1 MAIKTV
7 KSELGNGFHS
17 TKIFLDKFKSNYL
30 AFYIIRPLNREEVTM
45 NALLP
50 MLLNRATKNYS
61 NKILL
66 ERKLEELYGAN
77 LSISASK
84 RGERQV
90 IKFSIEW
97 ADEKYTRAKSFDNE
111 VFELFKEV
119 IYDPYLID
127 GEFSHKYLDGEKN
140 NLSNKIKNIIN
151 DKRSFAI
158 NRCIEEMCKSE
169 SFSIYKDGYIEDLDG
184 IDAKKLADHYENIL
198 MTSQIEIIYT
208 GNEKELSLEKII
220 PKKYINR
227 DNIKFVDREEILSKP
242 YVKNQIV
249 EKLDVTQGKIVLGY
263 RTKIAYESELYPA
276 LLLANELLGG
286 GPNSKLFKDVR
297 EKHSLAYYV
306 TSNIIKHKSIMILD
320 AGIEFQNYDK
330 TVELINANIKELQEG
345 NFTDEDL
352 KIAKRALRTSSESI
366 VDSASL
372 ISEFYFGNF
381 ITNET
386 RELEEILDN
395 MDKVS
400 KEDVIEAIN
409 TLNLDTIYFMKGI
422 GEEENNGFNK
432 KW

>member
-1 MAIKTV
+1 MPLKTE
-7 KSELGNGFHS
+7 KEEFGEGFRS
-17 TKIFLDKFKSNYL
+17 TKIYLDKFKSNYL
-30 AFYIIRPLNREEVTM
+30 AFYIIRPLDREEVTM

-50 MLLNRATKNYS
+50 MVLNRGTKNYS

-77 LSISASK
+77 LSISSSK

-97 ADEKYTRAKSFDNE
+97 ADEKYTNEESFDNE
-111 VFELFKEV
+111 VFEMFKEV

-127 GEFSHKYLDGEKN
+127 GEFSHKYVEGEKN
-140 NLSNKIKNIIN
+140 NLANKINNKIN
-151 DKRSFAI
+151 DKRSYAI

-169 SFSIYKDGYIEDLDG
+169 SFSIYKYGYLQDLEA
-184 IDAKKLADHYENIL
+184 IDAKGLAEHYENIL

-208 GNEKELSLEKII
+208 GNKKELSLDKII
-220 PKKYINR
+220 PKKYLNRENINY
-227 DNIKFVDREEILSKP
+227 VEREEILSKP

-249 EKLDVTQGKIVLGY
+249 EKLDVTQGKLVLGF
-263 RTKIAYESELYPA
+263 RTKIAYEMDLYPA

-320 AGIEFQNYDK
+320 AGIEFQNYNK
-330 TVELINANIKELQEG
+330 ISELINENIKELQEG
-345 NFTDEDL
+345 KFSDEDL
-352 KIAKRALRTSSESI
+352 SIAKRALRTSSESI
-366 VDSASL
+366 VDSAKL

-381 ITNET
+381 ITNES
-386 RELEEILDN
+386 RNLEELLDEIDN
-395 MDKVS
+395 VS
-400 KEDVIEAIN
+400 REEVVEAIN
-409 TLNLDTIYFMKGI
+409 TLNLDTIYFMRGT
-422 GEEENNGFNK
+422 GEEENNESNK
-432 KW
+432 E

>member
-1 MAIKTV
+1 MALKTE
-7 KSELGNGFHS
+7 KEELGNGFHS
-17 TKIFLDKFKSNYL
+17 TKIYLDKFKSNYL
-30 AFYIIRPLNREEVTM
+30 AFYIIRPLDREEVTM

-50 MLLNRATKNYS
+50 MVLSRGTKNYS

-97 ADEKYTRAKSFDNE
+97 ADEKYTNAQSFDDE

-127 GEFSHKYLDGEKN
+127 GEFSQTYLEGEKN
-140 NLSNKIKNIIN
+140 NLANKIKNKIN
-151 DKRSFAI
+151 DKRSYAI
-158 NRCIEEMCKSE
+158 NRCIEEMCNSE
-169 SFSIYKDGYIEDLDG
+169 SFSIYKYGYVEDIKD

-208 GNEKELSLEKII
+208 GNKKDLSLDKII
-220 PKKYINR
+220 PIKYLNR
-227 DNIKFVDREEILSKP
+227 DNIDYVKREEILSKP
-242 YVKNQIV
+242 YEKNQVV
-249 EKLDVTQGKIVLGY
+249 EKLDVTQGKVVLGF
-263 RTKIAYESELYPA
+263 RTKIAYEMDLYPA
-276 LLLANELLGG
+276 LILANELLGG

-320 AGIEFQNYDK
+320 AGIEFQNFSK
-330 TVELINANIKELQEG
+330 TIELVNENIKELQEG
-345 NFTDEDL
+345 KFSDEDL
-352 KIAKRALRTSSESI
+352 NIAKRALRTSSESI
-366 VDSASL
+366 VDSANL

-381 ITNET
+381 ITNENKTLEEQLDEMDNVT
-386 RELEEILDN
+386 REE
-395 MDKVS
+395 
-400 KEDVIEAIN
+400 VIEAIN

-422 GEEENNGFNK
+422 GEEENNEANK
-432 KW
+432 E

>member
-1 MAIKTV
+1 MVMQTEKR
-7 KSELGNGFHS
+7 ELGKGFNS
-17 TKIFLDKFKSNYL
+17 TKIYLDKFKSNYL
-30 AFYIIRPLNREEVTM
+30 AFYLIRPLNREEVTM

-77 LSISASK
+77 LSISTSK

-97 ADEKYTRAKSFDNE
+97 ADEKYTNAKSFDNE
-111 VFELFKEV
+111 VLELFKEV

-127 GEFSHKYLDGEKN
+127 GEFNQKYLDGEKN
-140 NLSNKIKNIIN
+140 NLKNKINNIIN

-158 NRCIEEMCKSE
+158 NRCIEEMCKAE
-169 SFSIYKDGYIEDLDG
+169 SFSIYKYGYVEDLEA
-184 IDAKKLADHYENIL
+184 IDAKKLADHYEDVL
-198 MTSQIEIIYT
+198 MTSQIEIIYV
-208 GNEKELSLEKII
+208 GNKKKFSIDEII
-220 PKKYINR
+220 PKKYLNR
-227 DNIKFVDREEILSKP
+227 DKIKYVEREEILSKP

-249 EKLDVTQGKIVLGY
+249 ENLDVTQGKIVLGY
-263 RTKIAYESELYPA
+263 RTKIAYEMELYPA

-320 AGIEFQNYDK
+320 AGIEFQNYNK
-330 TVELINANIKELQEG
+330 TLELINKSIRELQEG

-352 KIAKRALRTSSESI
+352 NIAKRSLRTSSESI

-386 RELEEILDN
+386 RSLEEILDEL
-395 MDKVS
+395 DRVS
-400 KEDVIEAIN
+400 KEEVIEAIN

-422 GEEENNGFNK
+422 EEEENNESNK
-432 KW
+432 E